1 MAELWKRGVFAVV
14 ICSTPFMKL
23 GSAQART
30 FGAPDLPLIEIPHPL
45 GGLTLDRVRERAAV
59 TLPKLVQLIRERA
72 R

>member
-23 GSAQART
+23 GTAQART

-45 GGLTLDRVRERAAV
+45 GGLTLDRVQERAAV
-59 TLPKLVQLIRERA
+59 TVPKLVQLLRERA
-72 R
+72 K